1 VLFCHQLDQTRDLLL
16 NARNTR
22 IESSV
27 HIKLAQGMTGL
38 EHEVEEGGAHDASLS
53 ANNFTCAICFELL
66 LDPVVGE

>member
-1 VLFCHQLDQTRDLLL
+1 
-16 NARNTR
+16 
-22 IESSV
+22 
-27 HIKLAQGMTGL
+27 MTGL